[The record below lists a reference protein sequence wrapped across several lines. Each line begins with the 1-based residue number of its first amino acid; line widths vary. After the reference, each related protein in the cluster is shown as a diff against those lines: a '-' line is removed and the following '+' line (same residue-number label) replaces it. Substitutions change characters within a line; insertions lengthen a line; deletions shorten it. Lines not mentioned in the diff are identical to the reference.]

1 MTHQKVDFLE
11 GAVIGE
17 RMPAETLTAI
27 ATLATL
33 AMPLSGK
40 DARAWRKNMDS
51 SAVQSGA
58 ALAQG
63 QRRDSQSANAGVNL
77 ARDLEYA
84 FSDVLR
90 EEYAPNSAFQHF
102 FIDSSVPEGYEFMRI
117 TRLYRSGEVQE
128 ISGSETVQ
136 VSASVKI
143 SAQEERFPIRHYATS
158 TKYSIFQ
165 QMADRV
171 RKSNYSQIAEELRAG
186 REILTEHANYRT
198 WYGNP
203 QSGQYGVLNYPWIEK
218 YTLSTAFSDAASW
231 EDVKDA
237 LSRFVSRPFI
247 QSKTTQRPDTLLVS
261 PRVYEL
267 LYRKTKSS
275 GSSEISVAKWF
286 LENNTSG
293 IRKIDFAHELTG
305 VGPGGYDVMIAYR
318 RDRNSIANNI
328 INPFG
333 RLPLQLMGLTY
344 FNFLYMS
351 HGGVIMRNVLGNV
364 IGYVDATSLV

>member
-1 MTHQKVDFLE
+1 MVQHLKVDFLE
-11 GAVIGE
+11 GAVVGKE
-17 RMPAETLTAI
+17 LPADTLTAI
-27 ATLATL
+27 ATLAAL
-33 AMPLSGK
+33 AMPLERK
-40 DARAWRKNMDS
+40 DAKAWRKNLDS
-51 SAVQSGA
+51 AAVQAGA
-58 ALAQG
+58 SVALG
-63 QRRDSQSANAGVNL
+63 QRRDSQSATAGVNL

-90 EEYAPNSAFQHF
+90 EEYAPNSAMQHF
-102 FIDSSVPEGYEFMRI
+102 FIDSSVPEGYEYMRI
-117 TRLYRSGEVQE
+117 TRIYRSGEVQE
-128 ISGSETVQ
+128 INGSETAQ

-143 SAQEERFPIRHYATS
+143 SAKEERYPIRHYATS

-171 RKSNYSQIAEELRAG
+171 RKSNYSQIAEELRAA
-186 REILTEHANYRT
+186 REIILEHANYRT

-218 YTLSTAFSDAASW
+218 YTISTAFSDAASW
-231 EDVKDA
+231 DDVKDA
-237 LSRFVSRPFI
+237 LSRFVSRPFV
-247 QSKTTQRPDTLLVS
+247 QSKTLHRPDTLLVS

-267 LYRKTKSS
+267 LYRKTKTS

-293 IRKIDFAHELTG
+293 IRKIDYAHELTG
-305 VGPGGYDVMIAYR
+305 VGPGGYDVMIAYK

-328 INPFG
+328 IQPFG

-344 FNFLYMS
+344 YNFLYMS

-364 IGYVDATSLV
+364 IGYVDASAA

>member
-1 MTHQKVDFLE
+1 M
-11 GAVIGE
+11 IGE
-17 RMPAETLTAI
+17 KLPEGTLTAI

-33 AMPLSGK
+33 AMPYAPREAK
-40 DARAWRKNMDS
+40 AWRKNMDS
-51 SAVQSGA
+51 AAVQAGA
-58 ALAQG
+58 VAAAG
-63 QRRDSQSANAGVNL
+63 QRRDSQSATAGVNL

-90 EEYAPNSAFQHF
+90 EEYAPNSAFEHF
-102 FIDSSVPEGYEFMRI
+102 FIDRSVPEGYEYMRI
-117 TRLYRSGEVQE
+117 TRLYRAGEVQE
-128 ISGSETVQ
+128 INGSETVQ
-136 VSASVKI
+136 VTASVKI
-143 SAQEERFPIRHYATS
+143 SAKEERFPIRHYATS

-186 REILTEHANYRT
+186 REVMTEHANYRT

-218 YTLSTAFSDAASW
+218 YTISTAFSDAASW

-247 QSKTTQRPDTLLVS
+247 QSKTTHRPDTLLVS

-267 LYRKTKSS
+267 LYRKTKTS
-275 GSSEISVAKWF
+275 GASEISVARWF

-293 IRKIDFAHELTG
+293 IRKISFAHELTG

-318 RDRNSIANNI
+318 KDRNSIANNI
-328 INPFG
+328 IQPFG

-364 IGYVDATSLV
+364 IGYVDASAA